1 MGQSQ
6 MGQRPR
12 QNMNP
17 NNQFRSQRPPVN
29 GEMNNEMNEN
39 PFADNGQNVGNMG
52 NNRSIPMTQL

>member
-1 MGQSQ
+1 

-17 NNQFRSQRPPVN
+17 NSQFSGQRPPVN
-29 GEMNNEMNEN
+29 GGMNNGMNEN